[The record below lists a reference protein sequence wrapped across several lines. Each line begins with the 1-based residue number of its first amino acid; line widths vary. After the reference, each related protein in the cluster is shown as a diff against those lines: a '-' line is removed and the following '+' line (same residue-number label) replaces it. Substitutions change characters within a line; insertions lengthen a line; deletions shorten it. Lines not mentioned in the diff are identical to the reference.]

1 MVGAAGL
8 IKNRRCWDKNMMSVT
23 RTGPSITTVIRKNS
37 WNCENRQMYSVAQIF
52 TVCVT
57 TFSVAWKKHACGSK
71 ICNGA
76 INYPQHKTALC
87 FLHLWPTISWCFGGI
102 FLTDKKALCSIVPCP
117 SAFAQ
122 APICHSQMSSPI
134 CSTLVWP
141 QCWTMNSQSETGSW
155 NDSLLLCIQN
165 ALFFLKKNLLK
176 MNIDY
181 LPSFLIQKLSAR

>member
-23 RTGPSITTVIRKNS
+23 RTGPSITAVISKNS

-87 FLHLWPTISWCFGGI
+87 FLHLWSTISWCFGGI

-117 SAFAQ
+117 LTFAQ

-134 CSTLVWP
+134 CNTLVWP

-155 NDSLLLCIQN
+155 NDSLFLCIQN
-165 ALFFLKKNLLK
+165 APFVYFF
-176 MNIDY
+176 
-181 LPSFLIQKLSAR
+181 